1 MRVLLG
7 GQGCIL
13 GTPKAGNRRNPPG
26 SPDETPGMTTPSL
39 YLKRDYL
46 PCRLG
51 PWDLGIHVSMNC
63 VLLLSFAAGAGA
75 QGQTEEGRWAR
86 VHLGCAGL
94 GFVCCC
100 VTEDTPAPLWS
111 LFPLCTNTR
120 ARPVITNILLSLIFQ
135 VPL

>member
-1 MRVLLG
+1 MRVLLV

-26 SPDETPGMTTPSL
+26 GPDETPVMTAPSL

-51 PWDLGIHVSMNC
+51 PWDLGIHLSMNC

-75 QGQTEEGRWAR
+75 QGQTEEGRWA
-86 VHLGCAGL
+86 
-94 GFVCCC
+94 
-100 VTEDTPAPLWS
+100 
-111 LFPLCTNTR
+111 
-120 ARPVITNILLSLIFQ
+120 
-135 VPL
+135 